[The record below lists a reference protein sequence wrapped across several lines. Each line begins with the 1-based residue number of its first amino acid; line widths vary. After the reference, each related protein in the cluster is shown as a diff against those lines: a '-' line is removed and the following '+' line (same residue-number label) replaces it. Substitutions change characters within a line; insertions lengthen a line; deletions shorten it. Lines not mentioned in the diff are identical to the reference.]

1 MKERFV
7 TLVTTGIVIVAGGAV
22 FWLLPRFDA
31 PQGKLTQ
38 AVGRDAEAGRR
49 LLNEYGSSLGAVAG
63 DPVDPV
69 APGLSADQVA
79 GIIEADNRPAAEAL
93 DAEAQRIN
101 TLRGDAYG
109 QLRELDEK
117 FKTLDASAEL
127 TPSGPVRLGGNVN
140 AMTTDM
146 RDGVAHSN
154 KMASQIK
161 SELDQATARLQT
173 AVNEQVGE
181 LSGQDSLTAT
191 RLLASAQMQK
201 GKRAQRE
208 ASVVGQDLLSVVN
221 DLSALGVKAA
231 ELHAATDLVA
241 RSDVDRHI
249 DDARRNVADAQ
260 GMVNERQQKASQL
273 DDTVKQIRD
282 SIAQEES
289 TADRARARMDELE
302 MRGLR
307 YEDPRAVESFRS
319 QYEQLAESYRKS
331 LRAAQALKHGTLAN
345 ARIDDSG
352 DLLSGDYIAS
362 GDAEVDYQP
371 GLDEFERQL
380 AEAQSDVDEATRIL
394 EQVRR
399 EHERL
404 EDMRRR
410 LVAAQQDAVKKLAE
424 VADQAKSMLD
434 TYKELKMTVTG
445 AEDEALQNFDKAA
458 GQYKRAASA
467 AQRRVNDVPV
477 EAGEDSAGSL
487 MRDDRWLVAQVNC
500 QFADASLAASSVL
513 LDRMHRL
520 TQARRVLENLSQSID
535 GLVDPDVS
543 AAEIDEAQMQG
554 KDHAEKAVA
563 ALETASR
570 DLRSHWTVAASLAAA
585 DYMLHLFG
593 EPDMIE
599 VAIANYQN
607 VVNGRED
614 NPLVQPYR
622 QRLEQLKSR

>member
-22 FWLLPRFDA
+22 FWLLPNFDA
-31 PQGKLTQ
+31 PRGKLSQ

-49 LLNEYGSSLGAVAG
+49 LLDEYSLSLSAVAG
-63 DPVDPV
+63 DPIDPI
-69 APGLSADQVA
+69 APDLSADQVT
-79 GIIEADNRPAAEAL
+79 GMIESDNRPAAEAL
-93 DAEAQRIN
+93 DAEAERIN
-101 TLRGDAYG
+101 TLRRDAYG
-109 QLRELDEK
+109 QLRELDERLK
-117 FKTLDASAEL
+117 SLDASAEV
-127 TPSGPVRLGGNVN
+127 PISGPVRFGNNVN
-140 AMTTDM
+140 AMASAM
-146 RDGVAHSN
+146 RDGVSHSN
-154 KMASQIK
+154 KVASRIK
-161 SELDQATARLQT
+161 SDLDKAAARLQA

-181 LSGQDSLTAT
+181 LSGQDSLTAA
-191 RLLASAQMQK
+191 RLLAAAQMQK

-221 DLSALGVKAA
+221 DLSALGMKAA
-231 ELHAATDLVA
+231 EFHAATDLVS
-241 RSDVDRHI
+241 RSDVDRRI
-249 DDARRNVADAQ
+249 DDARRKVADAQ
-260 GMVNERQQKASQL
+260 EMVNERQQKASQL
-273 DDTVKQIRD
+273 ADSVKQIKD
-282 SIAQEES
+282 SIAQEEA

-319 QYEQLAESYRKS
+319 QYEQLAQSYRTS

-345 ARIDDSG
+345 ARIDDTG
-352 DLLSGDYIAS
+352 DLLSGDYIAAS
-362 GDAEVDYQP
+362 DAEMDYQP
-371 GLDEFERQL
+371 GLDEYERQL
-380 AEAQSDVDEATRIL
+380 TAAQSDVEESTRIL

-410 LVAAQQDAVKKLAE
+410 LVAAQQDAIKKLAQ
-424 VADQAKSMLD
+424 VADQAKSMID
-434 TYKELKMTVTG
+434 NYKELKMSVTG

-458 GQYKRAASA
+458 GQYKRAAAA

-477 EAGEDSAGSL
+477 DAVEGSAGSL
-487 MRDDRWLVAQVNC
+487 MRDDRWLVAQVNA
-500 QFADASLAASSVL
+500 QFADANLAGASVL

-535 GLVDPDVS
+535 GLVDPDIS
-543 AAEIDEAQMQG
+543 AAEIDEAQLQG
-554 KDHAEKAVA
+554 KDRAEKAVA
-563 ALETASR
+563 ALESASR

-622 QRLEQLKSR
+622 DRLEQLKSR